1 MPSGFTRLEP
11 HVVNEILRICM
22 VMLDE
27 FDESQETARRL
38 LNVEGF
44 GDFASAQQLAA
55 GYKRKA
61 SGTPES
67 AVERIEQFTRALT
80 QLRDA
85 FATGGEVFLDTESDW
100 ARQLAA
106 TDPDSGAGNGHQSA
120 Q

>member
-11 HVVNEILRICM
+11 QVVDEILRICK

-27 FDESQETARRL
+27 FDQSQETARRL
-38 LNVEGF
+38 LNVDGF
-44 GDFASAQQLAA
+44 GGFASAQQLAA

-61 SGTPES
+61 SGTSES
-67 AVERIEQFTRALT
+67 AVERIEQFTLALL

-85 FATGGEVFLDTESDW
+85 FATGGEAFLDTESDW
-100 ARQLAA
+100 ARQLAI
-106 TDPDSGAGNGHQSA
+106 TGPDSEAGNGHQNA

>member
-1 MPSGFTRLEP
+1 MPPDFTRLEP
-11 HVVNEILRICM
+11 HVVDEILRICK

-44 GDFASAQQLAA
+44 GDLASAQQLAA

-67 AVERIEQFTRALT
+67 AVERIEQFTLALT

-85 FATGGEVFLDTESDW
+85 FATGGAAFLDTESDW
-100 ARQLAA
+100 ARKLAI
-106 TDPDSGAGNGHQSA
+106 TDPDNGAGNGHQGA

>member
-1 MPSGFTRLEP
+1 MPDFTRLEP
-11 HVVNEILRICM
+11 HVIDEILQICN

-27 FDESQETARRL
+27 FETATRTASRL
-38 LNVEGF
+38 TAVHGF
-44 GDFASAQQLAA
+44 GDFDSAQQLAA
-55 GYKRKA
+55 GYRRKA

-67 AVERIEQFTRALT
+67 AMERIEQFSQALK

-85 FATGGEVFLDTESDW
+85 FATGGEALLDTESDW

-106 TDPDSGAGNGHQSA
+106 TDPDSGAGNSHQSG

>member
-1 MPSGFTRLEP
+1 MPDFTRLEP
-11 HVVNEILRICM
+11 HVIDEILRICD

-27 FDESQETARRL
+27 FETAARTASRL
-38 LNVEGF
+38 PAVRGF
-44 GDFASAQQLAA
+44 GDFDSAQQLAA
-55 GYKRKA
+55 GYRRKA
-61 SGTPES
+61 SGRPES
-67 AVERIEQFTRALT
+67 AVERIEQFSQALK

-85 FATGGEVFLDTESDW
+85 FAAGGEAFLDTESDW